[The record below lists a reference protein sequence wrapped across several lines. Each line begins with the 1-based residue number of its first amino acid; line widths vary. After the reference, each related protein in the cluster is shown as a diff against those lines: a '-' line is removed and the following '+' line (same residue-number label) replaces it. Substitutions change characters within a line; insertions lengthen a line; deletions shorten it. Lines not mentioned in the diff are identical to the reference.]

1 MGQVE
6 TGSGRSN
13 SPLPKGLLGLL
24 YDKMVPEVQINVLC
38 GSAPWV
44 KTTSPIEAKRAIFNV
59 LEIIK
64 PE

>member
-24 YDKMVPEVQINVLC
+24 YDKMVPEVQTKAGKLDCLRGPRI
-38 GSAPWV
+38 
-44 KTTSPIEAKRAIFNV
+44 PITCNTA
-59 LEIIK
+59 
-64 PE
+64 